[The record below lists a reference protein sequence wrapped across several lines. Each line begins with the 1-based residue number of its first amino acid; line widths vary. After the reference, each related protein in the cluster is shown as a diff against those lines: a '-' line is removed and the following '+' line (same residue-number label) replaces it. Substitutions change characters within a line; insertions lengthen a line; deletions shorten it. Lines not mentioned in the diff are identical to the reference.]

1 MEEVLYRTIIVG
13 DSCVG
18 KSCLLLKFTENSFKE
33 SHDVTLGVEFGTRS
47 ISIEG
52 RPIKL
57 QIWDTSGQESFRS
70 ITRSFYRRADA
81 VILVFDMTARHT
93 FDHCSHWL
101 EEIKQNSSSDVAI
114 FLAGNQVDLIES
126 KVENSEITQ
135 EEALEFVTKNQLC
148 SFIET
153 SAKSGTNV
161 EQLFF
166 NTAKELI
173 SRAKDRKETPAKS
186 EKLEIHLTPTIQKK
200 NKKCCS
206 G

>member
-1 MEEVLYRTIIVG
+1 MEETLFRVIIVG

-33 SHDVTLGVEFGTRS
+33 SHDVTLGVEFGTKS

-81 VILVFDMTARHT
+81 VILVFDSTADHT
-93 FDHCSHWL
+93 FKNCNHWL
-101 EEIKQNSSSDVAI
+101 EEIRQNSSSDVVV
-114 FLAGNQVDLIES
+114 FLAGNQYDLIES
-126 KVENSEITQ
+126 GAETPAVTN
-135 EEALEFVTKNQLC
+135 EEVIAMVSKNTLAGYL
-148 SFIET
+148 ET
-153 SAKSGTNV
+153 SAKSGLNV

-166 NTAKELI
+166 NVAKELLV
-173 SRAKDRKETPAKS
+173 RNKDKKELIKA
-186 EKLEIHLTPTIQKK
+186 ERLEIQHPTPQK
-200 NKKCCS
+200 KKCCAK
-206 G
+206 